1 MSEEE
6 LLLLKTADAIAAQ
19 ILAVLA
25 VAVAAFCVWLGVRII
40 NRRERWAKRTA
51 VVFAVLVAYSLS
63 VWPALWISSRTAAPH
78 TRILAAYRPLAWAY
92 WKMPE
97 SVTSFLNRRFLFP
110 AIRESKRNVTFNGD
124 GIYFVN

>member
-19 ILAVLA
+19 ILAVIA
-25 VAVAAFCVWLGVRII
+25 VTFTAFCVWLGVRIV

-51 VVFAVLVAYSLS
+51 VVFAVLAAYSLG
-63 VWPALWISSRTAAPH
+63 VWPALWISSRIAAPR
-78 TRILAAYRPLAWAY
+78 TRILTAYRPLAWAF
-92 WKMPE
+92 WKTPE
-97 SVTSFLNRRFLFP
+97 AVRSFLNRRFLFP
-110 AIRESKRNVTFNGD
+110 AIRESGRNVTFNGD